1 MILHII
7 KKIYALGE
15 ATEGNLFASLHFS
28 FEEAGCCIDTFYH
41 CCDVGQGLARI
52 MHRQTFF

>member
-15 ATEGNLFASLHFS
+15 ATERNGPSLRGLA
-28 FEEAGCCIDTFYH
+28 FEEAGCCIHTFYH